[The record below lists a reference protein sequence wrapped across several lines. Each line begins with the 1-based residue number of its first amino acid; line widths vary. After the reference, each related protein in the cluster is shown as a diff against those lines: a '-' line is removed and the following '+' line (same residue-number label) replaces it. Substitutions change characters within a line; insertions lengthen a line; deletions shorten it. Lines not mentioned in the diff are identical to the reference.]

1 MTFVGEVAPP
11 PLVAPVET
19 GGMPKGGD
27 VRARLRKR
35 LHDKSLALQEEARRV
50 AEERDALQTKHT
62 KETINKIVELKVLK
76 AQGEALLSD
85 LDVLVQQI
93 KVDVDNAKTED
104 ERVGALLALERL
116 AKRREEL
123 LKNDA
128 DWAWSIKEL
137 EKHLQRPRGD

>member
-1 MTFVGEVAPP
+1 MTFVGEV
-11 PLVAPVET
+11 VQPVET

-50 AEERDALQTKHT
+50 AEERDALQAKHT
-62 KETINKIVELKVLK
+62 KETIAKIVELKVLK

-93 KVDVDNAKTED
+93 KVDVDNAKTDD
-104 ERVGALLALERL
+104 ERAGAVLALERL
-116 AKRREEL
+116 AERRKEL

-137 EKHLQRPRGD
+137 EEHLKRLRGS

>member
-1 MTFVGEVAPP
+1 MGLGEVAH
-11 PLVAPVET
+11 L
-19 GGMPKGGD
+19 MPRDADD
-27 VRARLRKR
+27 VKARLRKK
-35 LHDKSLALQEEARRV
+35 LHDKSLALQEDARRV

-62 KETINKIVELKVLK
+62 KETIDKIVELKVLK
-76 AQGEALLSD
+76 AQGEAVLSD

-104 ERVGALLALERL
+104 ERAGASLALERL
-116 AKRREEL
+116 AERREEL

-137 EKHLQRPRGD
+137 EEHLKRLRGS

>member
-1 MTFVGEVAPP
+1 
-11 PLVAPVET
+11 
-19 GGMPKGGD
+19 MPRTADD

-50 AEERDALQTKHT
+50 AEERDALQAKYT
-62 KETINKIVELKVLK
+62 KETIAKIVELKINK
-76 AQGEALLSD
+76 AKGEAVLSD

-104 ERVGALLALERL
+104 ERAGAVFALERL
-116 AKRREEL
+116 AERREEL

-128 DWAWSIKEL
+128 DWAYSIHEL
-137 EKHLQRPRGD
+137 EGHLKLLRGS

>member
-1 MTFVGEVAPP
+1 
-11 PLVAPVET
+11 
-19 GGMPKGGD
+19 MPRTAGD

-50 AEERDALQTKHT
+50 AEERDALQAKHT

-85 LDVLVQQI
+85 LDGLVEQI
-93 KVDVDNAKTED
+93 QVDVDDAKTED
-104 ERVGALLALERL
+104 ERAGASLALETL

-123 LKNDA
+123 LKSNS
-128 DWAWSIKEL
+128 DWAYSIHEL
-137 EKHLQRPRGD
+137 ESHLKLLRGS

>member
-1 MTFVGEVAPP
+1 
-11 PLVAPVET
+11 
-19 GGMPKGGD
+19 MPRSADD

-76 AQGEALLSD
+76 AQGEAVLSD

-93 KVDVDNAKTED
+93 KVDVDDAKTED
-104 ERVGALLALERL
+104 ERAGAVLALERL
-116 AKRREEL
+116 AERRKEL

-137 EKHLQRPRGD
+137 EEHLKRLRGS